1 MLGCA
6 GSSRFSYVGRFCLS
20 NEALRALY
28 GKGTWKACRYA
39 HPSPVFRIEER
50 LEVLGCCECA
60 VLTNQIDIGRQERH
74 GVFGKDAPLH
84 P

>member
-6 GSSRFSYVGRFCLS
+6 GSLRFSHVGRFCLS
-20 NEALRALY
+20 NEALRALP

-39 HPSPVFRIEER
+39 HPGPVFRIEER
-50 LEVLGCCECA
+50 LEVLGCREGA